1 MNRRQQ
7 VTKPPHRTGNAH
19 ARLRGLG
26 QWPTGCRWLALGVAG
41 AWAGASLLAQ
51 TAKTTARTGP
61 ATGAATRGNALK
73 SLRIDLKRR
82 RVIVSASVAQEKAML
97 EFLLCTAG
105 PADAQG
111 KRAPGPKEHESLL
124 KTDAKPSSVHAAL
137 LALGLR
143 RGRPARW
150 ITPQGKEPVFAPPQG
165 PLLEISLRW
174 TDKQG
179 ATHVIPAT
187 DWLIEAGTKR
197 RAKPFRWVFVGSNF
211 LDSGA
216 YWADADGHHIG
227 VANFAASVIDV
238 PFESSDKK
246 ALLEF
251 AANPKVVPDRGTAV
265 EVIITPVQGA
275 ETAPARVAF
284 GVDAFG
290 RIDLEG
296 DPVAPS
302 EIAGAVKKLLARHA
316 RCSAEVRLDPR
327 ALVYDRERLAAILAH
342 AGLTDVTFRMRGLT
356 EDLMPRTPEQA
367 VKAIAW
373 WKEQFAQAKELLSD
387 PGQDAAVVLKLIA
400 KRRKQLRATNELWG
414 DYEVQLAK
422 LLADYRA
429 KAKPDEKKD

>member
-1 MNRRQQ
+1 MDRGQQ
-7 VTKPPHRTGNAH
+7 VTKPP
-19 ARLRGLG
+19 RGTDNG
-26 QWPTGCRWLALGVAG
+26 HVPIRDMGRWPIGCRWMALALAC
-41 AWAGASLLAQ
+41 AWACASLPAQ
-51 TAKTTARTGP
+51 TARPPARTGP
-61 ATGAATRGNALK
+61 ATGAATRRGALK
-73 SLRIDLKRR
+73 GLRIDLKRR
-82 RVIVSASVAQEKAML
+82 RVIISASVAQEKAML

-105 PADAQG
+105 RADAEG
-111 KRAPGPKEHESLL
+111 RRAPGPKEHESLL
-124 KTDAKPSSVHAAL
+124 KTDAAPSSVHAAL

-150 ITPQGKEPVFAPPQG
+150 TTPRGKEPVFAPPQG
-165 PLLEISLRW
+165 PLLDITLRW
-174 TDKQG
+174 TDKAG
-179 ATHVIPAT
+179 ATHTVPAS
-187 DWLIEAGTKR
+187 DWLIEAGTKSKI
-197 RAKPFRWVFVGSNF
+197 KPFRWVFVGSDF

-251 AANPKVVPDRGTAV
+251 AANPDAVPGKDTPV
-265 EVIITPVQGA
+265 EVIITPVKGA

-296 DPVAPS
+296 APVAPS

-316 RCSAEVRLDPR
+316 RCSADVRLDPR
-327 ALVYDRERLAAILAH
+327 ALVYDRERLAAILAQ

-356 EDLMPRTPEQA
+356 EDLMPRTGQQA

-373 WKEQFAQAKELLSD
+373 WKEQFAQAKDLLSD

-400 KRRKQLRATNELWG
+400 KRRKQLRATSELWG
-414 DYEVQLAK
+414 DYAAQLTR

-429 KAKPDEKKD
+429 KAKPDEKTD